1 MEYHACPVT
10 EAVQALGSGENGLT
24 QAAARQRLTEH
35 GENKLKEKK
44 KAGLLI
50 RFLRQ
55 FKDLM
60 VLTLLA
66 AAAISFFTARAQGEA
81 DYLEP
86 FIILAIVL
94 LNAVV
99 GVVQE
104 SRAEHAIEKLRRLS
118 AQQATVVR
126 GGRTQKLPAAQLV
139 PGDVLLLHTGDCV
152 PADGR
157 LMESVA
163 FSVQESALTGE
174 AMPCEKNAAALLAAD
189 TPLAERVNMVYSSG
203 VVLTGHAKAV
213 VTQTGMNTE
222 LGRIADLLGSQQAP
236 PTPLQRRLE
245 RMGRILGLGAVGVCA
260 LVFGLG
266 VLRHDSLLRSFM
278 LAVSLAVAAI
288 PEGLPAVVTIVL
300 SSGVG
305 RMAKSH
311 AIVRRLPAVEA
322 LGSATYICSDKTG
335 TLTQNRMTVRRLI
348 GAAGEAAPESAA
360 GRALLQNAALCSNA
374 VLTARTPPRAE
385 GEPTEN
391 ALILA
396 AAKQKLFRDE
406 HDREY
411 RRVHEQP
418 FSSETKTMAVTLRH
432 GGRTLRVCK
441 GAPEA
446 VVKLCGEPGD
456 WLSRNDRLAAEGLR
470 VLAVAAG
477 EEDQPLRLLG
487 LIGLEDPERPQVKAA
502 VTECERAGITPVMI
516 TGDNPRTAC
525 AVARRVGI
533 LKGEGAALTGQELDK
548 MSDETLRNEAE
559 SVRVYARVK
568 PEHKVRI
575 VNALRANG
583 HVVAMTGD
591 GVNDAPALKAADIG
605 CAMGKSGTQV
615 AKSAADL
622 VLTDDNFATIVRAVR
637 EGRGIYDNIKKVVH
651 FLLSSNIGELL
662 LVLAAG
668 VMNLPAPLL
677 PIQLLWVNL
686 VTDSLPAMALG
697 VEKIEPDVMR
707 RRPVDP
713 NAGFFGAGAWLELV
727 LQGLFIGAVSLL
739 AFVLGRG
746 LYDETVA
753 RTMCFC
759 TLSIAELFHALNSR
773 SSLSLFR
780 IGWFSNRRMNLAFA
794 VCAALQLAVPVIPA
808 VGAVFAACG
817 LTAAQW
823 LTVGALSGSVLA
835 VVELAKRFRPDL
847 TDEKESHIMKRS
859 QLRRKKN

>member
-1 MEYHACPVT
+1 MDHHACPVS
-10 EAVQALGSGENGLT
+10 EVMRSLGSGENGLT
-24 QAAARQRLTEH
+24 QAAARQRLSEC
-35 GENKLKEKK
+35 GENRLREKK
-44 KAGLLI
+44 KAGVFV

-66 AAAISFFTARAQGEA
+66 AAAISFFTSRAQGET
-81 DYLEP
+81 DPLEP
-86 FIILAIVL
+86 LIILAIVV

-104 SRAEHAIEKLRRLS
+104 SRAEHEIEKLRRLS
-118 AQQATVVR
+118 AQQATVLR
-126 GGRTQKLPAAQLV
+126 GGKTQKIPAAELV

-157 LMESVA
+157 LIESVA

-174 AMPCEKNAAALLAAD
+174 ALPCEKDASVLLRAD
-189 TPLAERVNMVYSSG
+189 TPLAERANMVYAPG
-203 VVLTGHAKAV
+203 VVLTGHAGAV

-222 LGRIADLLGSQQAP
+222 LGKIADLLGSQQAP
-236 PTPLQRRLE
+236 QTPLQRRLE
-245 RMGRILGLGAVGVCA
+245 RIGRILGLGAVGVCA

-266 VLRHDSLLRSFM
+266 LLRHDSLLRSFM

-335 TLTQNRMTVRRLI
+335 TLTQNRMTVRRLVC
-348 GAAGEAAPESAA
+348 AAGEVPPESGA
-360 GRALLQNAALCSNA
+360 GRELLQNAVLCSNA
-374 VLTARTPPRAE
+374 VLTARTPPKAA

-391 ALILA
+391 ALIVA

-406 HDREY
+406 LDKEY

-418 FSSETKTMAVTLRH
+418 FSSETKTMTVTLRR
-432 GGRTLRVCK
+432 GGQTLTICK

-446 VVKLCGEPGD
+446 VVKLCGEAGD

-470 VLAVAAG
+470 VLAVAVG
-477 EEDQPLRLLG
+477 EGDRPLRMLG
-487 LIGLEDPERPQVKAA
+487 LIGMEDPERPQVKAA
-502 VTECERAGITPVMI
+502 VAECEQAGVTPVMI

-533 LKGEGAALTGQELDK
+533 LKGEGGALTGRELDG
-548 MSDETLRNEAE
+548 MSEEELRKTAETA
-559 SVRVYARVK
+559 RVYARVR

-668 VMNLPAPLL
+668 LMNLPSPLL

-713 NAGFFGAGAWLELV
+713 KAGFFGAGAWLELA
-727 LQGLFIGAVSLL
+727 LQGMFIGAVSLL

-746 LYDETVA
+746 LYGETVA

-773 SSLSLFR
+773 STLSLFR
-780 IGWFSNRRMNLAFA
+780 IGWFSNGKMNLAFA
-794 VCAALQLAVPVIPA
+794 VCLALQLAVPIVPA
-808 VGAVFAACG
+808 LGAVFAACR

-823 LTVGALSGSVLA
+823 LTVGALSGSVVLF
-835 VVELAKRFRPDL
+835 VELSKRFQSHLTERP
-847 TDEKESHIMKRS
+847 EKGIMKHPV
-859 QLRRKKN
+859 LRRKKN

>member
-1 MEYHACPVT
+1 MDFHACPISSVRQ
-10 EAVQALGSGENGLT
+10 EMQSGESGLT
-24 QAAARQRLTEH
+24 EAAARQRLNEH
-35 GENKLKEKK
+35 GENRLKEKK
-44 KAGLLI
+44 KAGVLV

-55 FKDLM
+55 FKDFM

-66 AAAISFFTARAQGEA
+66 AAVISFFTSRAQGET

-86 FIILAIVL
+86 VIILAIVV

-104 SRAEHAIEKLRRLS
+104 SRAEHEIEKLRRLS
-118 AQQATVVR
+118 AQEATVLR
-126 GGRTQKLPAAQLV
+126 GGKTKKIPAAQLV
-139 PGDVLLLHTGDCV
+139 PGDVLLLSTGDCV

-157 LMESVA
+157 LIESVA
-163 FSVQESALTGE
+163 LSMQESALTGE
-174 AMPCEKNAAALLAAD
+174 ALPCEKDAAALLKAD
-189 TPLAERVNMVYSSG
+189 TPLAERKNMVYAPA
-203 VVLTGHAKAV
+203 VVLTGHGKAV

-222 LGRIADLLGSQQAP
+222 LGRIADMLGSQQAP
-236 PTPLQRRLE
+236 QTPLQLRLE
-245 RMGRILGLGAVGVCA
+245 RVGRILGLGALGICA

-266 VLRHDSLLRSFM
+266 LLRHDSLLRSFM
-278 LAVSLAVAAI
+278 LAVGLAVAAI

-305 RMAKSH
+305 RMAKNH

-335 TLTQNRMTVRRLI
+335 TLTQNRMTVRRLAD
-348 GAAGEAAPESAA
+348 AAGDVTPDSEA
-360 GRALLQNAALCSNA
+360 GRELLRFAALCTNA
-374 VLTARTPPRAE
+374 VLTAHTPPKAE

-391 ALILA
+391 ALIIA
-396 AAKQKLFRDE
+396 AAKQKIFRDE
-406 HDREY
+406 LDKEY
-411 RRVHEQP
+411 RRVREQP
-418 FSSETKTMAVTLRH
+418 FSSETKTMTVTLRR
-432 GGRTLRVCK
+432 GNQTLTVCK

-446 VVKLCGEPGD
+446 VAALCGEAGD

-470 VLAVAAG
+470 VLAVAVSQG
-477 EEDQPLRLLG
+477 DRPLRMLG
-487 LIGLEDPERPQVKAA
+487 LIGMEDPERPQVKAA
-502 VTECERAGITPVMI
+502 VAECEQAGVTPVMI

-525 AVARRVGI
+525 AIARRIGI
-533 LKGEGAALTGQELDK
+533 LKQNGEVLSGRELDG
-548 MSDETLRNEAE
+548 MSEEELREKTET
-559 SVRVYARVK
+559 VRVYARVK

-575 VNALRANG
+575 VNALRAKG

-591 GVNDAPALKAADIG
+591 GVNYAPALKAADIG

-668 VMNLPAPLL
+668 LMNLPSPLL

-707 RRPVDP
+707 RKPVDP
-713 NAGFFGAGAWLELV
+713 KTNFFGAGAWLDIA
-727 LQGLFIGAVSLL
+727 LQGMFIGAVSLV

-746 LYDETVA
+746 LYGEAVA

-759 TLSIAELFHALNSR
+759 TLSIAELCHALNSR
-773 SSLSLFR
+773 SPHSLFR
-780 IGWFSNRRMNLAFA
+780 IGWFSNRKMNLAFIICL
-794 VCAALQLAVPVIPA
+794 VLQLSVPLVPMLS
-808 VGAVFAACG
+808 AVFAACS
-817 LTAAQW
+817 LTAEQW
-823 LTVGALSGSVLA
+823 LTVGALSASVVA
-835 VVELAKRFRPDL
+835 FVELSKLFQSNL
-847 TDEKESHIMKRS
+847 TEKKERAIIKHPS
-859 QLRRKKN
+859 LRREEN

>member
-1 MEYHACPVT
+1 MDFHACACSDVL
-10 EAVQALGSGENGLT
+10 QALKSSGNGLT
-24 QAAARQRLTEH
+24 EATARQRLNEG
-35 GENKLKEKK
+35 GENRLREKK
-44 KAGLLI
+44 KAGVLV

-66 AAAISFFTARAQGEA
+66 AAVISFFTSRAQGET

-86 FIILAIVL
+86 LIILAIVV

-99 GVVQE
+99 GVIQE
-104 SRAEHAIEKLRRLS
+104 SRAEHEIEKLRRLS
-118 AQQATVVR
+118 AQQATVLR
-126 GGRTQKLPAAQLV
+126 GGKPRKIPAVQLV
-139 PGDVLLLHTGDCV
+139 PGDILLLRAGDCV

-157 LMESVA
+157 LTEAVA

-174 AMPCEKNAAALLAAD
+174 AMPCEKNAAVLLRAD
-189 TPLAERVNMVYSSG
+189 TPLAERCNMVYAPG

-236 PTPLQRRLE
+236 QTPLQLRLA
-245 RMGRILGLGAVGVCA
+245 RVGRILGLGAVGICA
-260 LVFGLG
+260 MVFGLG
-266 VLRHDSLLRSFM
+266 LLRHDSLLRSFM

-305 RMAKSH
+305 RMAKNH

-322 LGSATYICSDKTG
+322 LGSAAYICSDKTG
-335 TLTQNRMTVRRLI
+335 TLTQNRMTVRRMV
-348 GAAGEAAPESAA
+348 GAAGELAPESEA
-360 GRALLQNAALCSNA
+360 GRELLRYAALCTNA
-374 VLTARTPPRAE
+374 VLTAHTPPKAE

-396 AAKQKLFRDE
+396 AAGQKIFRDE
-406 HDREY
+406 LDREY
-411 RRVHEQP
+411 RRIHEQP
-418 FSSETKTMAVTLRH
+418 FSSETKMMTVTLRC
-432 GGRTLRVCK
+432 GDRTLRVCK

-446 VVKLCGEPGD
+446 VAKRCGETGA
-456 WLSRNDRLAAEGLR
+456 WLGRNDRMAAEGLR

-477 EEDQPLRLLG
+477 EGEQPLRMLG
-487 LIGLEDPERPQVKAA
+487 LIGMEDPERPQVKAA
-502 VTECERAGITPVMI
+502 VAECEQAGVTPVMI

-525 AVARRVGI
+525 AVARRIGI
-533 LKGEGAALTGQELDK
+533 LKQDGEVLTGRELDG
-548 MSDETLRNEAE
+548 MNDEELQNKTET
-559 SVRVYARVK
+559 VRVYARVR

-575 VNALRANG
+575 VNALRAQG

-668 VMNLPAPLL
+668 LMNLPAPLL

-697 VEKIEPDVMR
+697 VERIEPDVMR
-707 RRPVDP
+707 RKPVDP
-713 NAGFFGAGAWLELV
+713 KTGFFGAGAWLDIA
-727 LQGLFIGAVSLL
+727 LQGMFIGAVSLV

-746 LYDETVA
+746 LFGEETA

-759 TLSIAELFHALNSR
+759 TLSIAELCHALNSR
-773 SSLSLFR
+773 SPRSLFR
-780 IGWFSNRRMNLAFA
+780 IGWLSNPKMNLAF
-794 VCAALQLAVPVIPA
+794 VICLALQLSVPLIPA
-808 VGAVFAACG
+808 IGAVFASCA

-823 LTVGALSGSVLA
+823 LTVGALSASVLA
-835 VVELAKRFRPDL
+835 FVELSKFFQTHL
-847 TDEKESHIMKRS
+847 TEKGKKGIIKQSM
-859 QLRRKKN
+859 LRREKN